1 MCCIRRPKAQNQQR
15 RQYRLVAV
23 VITVELQPKPPSNC
37 VDVQVLLYDT
47 SLRLLQVKSAV
58 IRGLR
63 SQSGKARSL
72 TKDLTRASSSCAEG
86 TRFPTPS
93 TVSGAYATSAISLT
107 SYCPDISEHLSLPT
121 PLLDCATRSIPSAG
135 LFLSC
140 EHPQLRFRQA
150 NRVENISTQLWIT
163 PKAVHEFVTR

>member
-93 TVSGAYATSAISLT
+93 TVSGAYATSAIFSL
-107 SYCPDISEHLSLPT
+107 SCYPDICEHLSLST
-121 PLLDCATRSIPSAG
+121 LLLGCATRSIPSAG

-140 EHPQLRFRQA
+140 EHTQPRFRQ
-150 NRVENISTQLWIT
+150 
-163 PKAVHEFVTR
+163 VTRFETHRLKSALP